1 MNHTFY
7 KAKRSRVRTAFVLVG
22 AAVIAISATPRSAS
36 AQVTQQ
42 WHAREFQDRVFGVD
56 DAVDIAYWKDESKNP
71 PKEWVY
77 MTGYQTTSTG
87 ATVFATY
94 KYDPNDPG
102 PIATSV
108 ADITYPEIAGQ
119 ATGTNR
125 AVAIAIDPE
134 TGDVYVTGESI
145 DPTGADGLDYVTIK
159 YDKDL
164 VPDEDWEAA
173 GHPGAVVRWDNPIF
187 AGPGSHDRPVDIA
200 LGKRFAEFGAPQN
213 VIGITGR
220 SNGGPATKYDIVTV
234 LMNAVTGNP
243 WSDWGDVGLGV
254 GARSFNGDADGNDSA
269 AGLDLY
275 WSGGIEGEAGLYT
288 IVAGTTRYLHS
299 GQPNDDIVTIQYDP
313 DGNRTGSGWTNVY
326 DGPMIGDDVATAMV
340 VNLKRGGVFVCGY
353 TPHYVAGA
361 SASSG
366 GGSGTGAA
374 SGGGGL
380 RR

>member
-1 MNHTFY
+1 
-7 KAKRSRVRTAFVLVG
+7 
-22 AAVIAISATPRSAS
+22 
-36 AQVTQQ
+36 
-42 WHAREFQDRVFGVD
+42 
-56 DAVDIAYWKDESKNP
+56 
-71 PKEWVY
+71 
-77 MTGYQTTSTG
+77 MTGYHTLANG
-87 ATVFATY
+87 ATVFATS
-94 KYDPNDPG
+94 KYLATYTGPG
-102 PIATSV
+102 ENNPFIPTV
-108 ADITYPEIAGQ
+108 FYPPLNTNP
-119 ATGTNR
+119 TGRNR
-125 AVAIAIDPE
+125 AVAIEVDPL

-200 LGKRFAEFGAPQN
+200 LGKNFEGIPFDN

-269 AGLDLY
+269 AGLEIVWPLDRP
-275 WSGGIEGEAGLYT
+275 EGPVGVDTY
-288 IVAGTTRYLHS
+288 VAGTTRFLHS
-299 GQPNDDIVTIQYDP
+299 GQPDDDIVTIKYD
-313 DGNRTGSGWTNVY
+313 TAGSPAAPFGWTNVY
-326 DGPMIGDDVATAMV
+326 DGPMIGDDVATAMLV
-340 VNLKRGGVFVCGY
+340 DFIKYNAVFVCGY
-353 TPHYVAGA
+353 TPHYVGDQ

-366 GGSGTGAA
+366 GRSGTGART
-374 SGGGGL
+374 GGDTL
-380 RR
+380 R